1 MSQAVVE
8 QRQASRDGGRARA
21 ARVGA
26 VVAILTMALVY
37 YGAYGD
43 AKASSSQ
50 KSGVPFLVIIVAVL
64 AAIIYGL
71 LTPIA
76 LRRAEAPAASG
87 SRWAVGMAVVSF
99 LSLAVFWTGLPVVLG
114 PAAAMVGRTGR
125 DATGGSKAYSIAWGL
140 GLFAAVAAVAVT
152 IIGNTTGGH

>member
-26 VVAILTMALVY
+26 IVAILTMAIVY

-50 KSGVPFLVIIVAVL
+50 KSAVPYVIIFVAVL
-64 AAIIYGL
+64 AAVVYGVVI
-71 LTPIA
+71 PMA
-76 LRRAEAPAASG
+76 LRRAEALDTSG

-99 LSLAVFWTGLPVVLG
+99 LSLVVFWTGLPMVLG
-114 PAAAMVGRTGR
+114 PAAAMVGSTGR
-125 DATGGSKAYSIAWGL
+125 EATGGSKAYSIARGL
-140 GLFAAVAAVAVT
+140 GIFAAVAAVAVT
-152 IIGNTTGGH
+152 IIGNSTGGH